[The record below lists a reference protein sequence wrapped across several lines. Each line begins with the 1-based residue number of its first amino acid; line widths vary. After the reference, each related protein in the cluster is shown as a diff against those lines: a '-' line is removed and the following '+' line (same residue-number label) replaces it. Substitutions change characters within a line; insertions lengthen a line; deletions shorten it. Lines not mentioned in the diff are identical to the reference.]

1 MILSFLLGM
10 LPFFWLSN
18 RKPTLII
25 GNGCLNF
32 TWVCSVECYRTEYQ
46 WIFIVCMQFELSE
59 TQLLSYSTD
68 TKYTCRGF
76 AFENWN
82 GFHLYR
88 QSFHASIDNRQAKY
102 IHHIH
107 STKLVSAALSQY
119 HNNDGG
125 RGNKLCK
132 DICSLNLKRFFSSL
146 NNQKHL
152 DERSVNIYSKLEK
165 FEMRYS
171 FGFTAHSINKR

>member
-1 MILSFLLGM
+1 
-10 LPFFWLSN
+10 
-18 RKPTLII
+18 
-25 GNGCLNF
+25 
-32 TWVCSVECYRTEYQ
+32 
-46 WIFIVCMQFELSE
+46 MQFELSE

-125 RGNKLCK
+125 SGNKLFK

-171 FGFTAHSINKR
+171 FGFTAHSINKRYSCVIIH